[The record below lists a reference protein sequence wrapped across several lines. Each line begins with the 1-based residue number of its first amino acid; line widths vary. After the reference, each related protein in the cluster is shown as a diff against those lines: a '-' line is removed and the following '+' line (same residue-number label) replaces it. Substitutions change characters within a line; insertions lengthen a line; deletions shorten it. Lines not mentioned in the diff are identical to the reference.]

1 MTISERIL
9 EIINK
14 KKITRTDFANTLNI
28 TQAYVSKII
37 NKGAIPSERLIED
50 ICEKFGINK
59 EWLRTGAGGDENM
72 FVKLTPYERAYN
84 RFGYI
89 MENSSPSKKA
99 ALAVLLE
106 LVYEVPDDKWELIM
120 KQYEEIK
127 RKANQPSRT
136 FPSAMINS
144 RNLRVI

>member
-9 EIINK
+9 EIINQ

-50 ICEKFGINK
+50 ICEKFSVNE
-59 EWLRTGAGGDENM
+59 EWLRTGKGGTENM
-72 FVKLTPYERAYN
+72 FVKATPYEKAYN

-89 MENSSPSKKA
+89 MENSSPAKKA

-106 LVYEVPDDKWELIM
+106 LVYSVPDDKWHMIM
-120 KQYEEIK
+120 EQYEEIK
-127 RKANQPSRT
+127 KEG
-136 FPSAMINS
+136 
-144 RNLRVI
+144 